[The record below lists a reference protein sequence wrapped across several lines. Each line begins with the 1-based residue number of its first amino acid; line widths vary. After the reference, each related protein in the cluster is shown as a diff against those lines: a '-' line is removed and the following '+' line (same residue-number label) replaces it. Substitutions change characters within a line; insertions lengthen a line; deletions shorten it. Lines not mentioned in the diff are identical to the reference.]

1 MRRRFTPISWPHR
14 DPRHYR
20 FAVPNAVWEYK
31 LKPVEFVIFSYLC
44 YRRASGVLTP
54 EMIAADVHMTVGTV
68 KKYLDSLIA
77 KKLIGE
83 DGTPA
88 LKSKDKKFFTLPNEV
103 FLLRLSPSAF
113 VVYAYLLLI
122 EDRRTHTCHP
132 SYNTIAATTGLAK
145 NTAMKSVSTLLEMGL
160 IAVESSSYFDKCGMK
175 WKGNNLYTIL
185 PVRAAVDA
193 LHRRQL
199 RQLELDAERR
209 RTLQKQKKYNNRHPR
224 AAPCATAVAEAT
236 PWPIPTVQAAVR
248 PLNASVQGDDKEQ
261 DKSVASFAAP
271 PPTSAR
277 SAGSLRGTRMGS
289 QAERKTQ
296 IEVAH
301 RPNPVAARN

>member
-1 MRRRFTPISWPHR
+1 MRRRAMPIGWPRR

-103 FLLRLSPSAF
+103 FLLQLSPSAF
-113 VVYAYLLLI
+113 MVYAYLLLI

-145 NTAMKSVSTLLEMGL
+145 NTAIKSVSTLLEMGL
-160 IAVESSSYFDKCGMK
+160 IAVESSSYFDKRGMK

-185 PVRAAVDA
+185 PVRPAVDVFYQRK
-193 LHRRQL
+193 LQ
-199 RQLELDAERR
+199 QLELDTERR
-209 RTLQKQKKYNNRHPR
+209 RVHRWQAEYDRRHPR
-224 AAPCATAVAEAT
+224 AALCATASAQAT
-236 PWPIPTVQAAVR
+236 PDP
-248 PLNASVQGDDKEQ
+248 
-261 DKSVASFAAP
+261 
-271 PPTSAR
+271 
-277 SAGSLRGTRMGS
+277 S
-289 QAERKTQ
+289 QQCK
-296 IEVAH
+296 
-301 RPNPVAARN
+301 PVCAL